1 MKSIEVVAAI
11 IYNNEEVLA
20 TQRGYGEF
28 MGMWEFPGGKV
39 EFGESHEEA
48 LRREMSEEL
57 NLDISVGRKL
67 TCVSFDY
74 PAFHLNLHCYL
85 CGIQGG
91 KLELNEH
98 LAYKWVR
105 TSELAE
111 LNWLPADVE
120 VIRML
125 QDLLG

>member
-11 IYNNEEVLA
+11 ILNNEEVLA

-48 LRREMSEEL
+48 LRREISEEL
-57 NLDISVGRKL
+57 NLDISVGRKF

-120 VIRML
+120 VIRIL

>member
-11 IYNNEEVLA
+11 IFNNEEVLA

-28 MGMWEFPGGKV
+28 MGLWEFPGGKV

-48 LRREMSEEL
+48 LRREISEEL

>member
-11 IYNNEEVLA
+11 IFNNEEVLA

-28 MGMWEFPGGKV
+28 MGLWEFPGGKV
-39 EFGESHEEA
+39 EFGESHEGA
-48 LRREMSEEL
+48 LRREISEEL

>member
-11 IYNNEEVLA
+11 ILNNEEVLA

-28 MGMWEFPGGKV
+28 MGLWEFPGGKV

-48 LRREMSEEL
+48 LRREVSEEL

-85 CGIQGG
+85 CGIRGG

-105 TSELAE
+105 TSELVE

>member
-48 LRREMSEEL
+48 LRREISEEL

-67 TCVSFDY
+67 TYVSFDY

>member
-11 IYNNEEVLA
+11 ILNNEEVLA

-28 MGMWEFPGGKV
+28 MGLWEFPGGKV

-48 LRREMSEEL
+48 LRREISEEL